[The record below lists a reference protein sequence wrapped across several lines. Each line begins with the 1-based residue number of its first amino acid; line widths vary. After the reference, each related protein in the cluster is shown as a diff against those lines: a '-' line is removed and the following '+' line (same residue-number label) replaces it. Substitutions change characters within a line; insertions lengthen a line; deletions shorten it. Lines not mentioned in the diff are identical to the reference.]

1 MQVYGSI
8 MPGGATIARLL
19 PQLASETKSGS
30 ARALSKAA
38 RDRLKRIR
46 WYEEH
51 GRHVRLTCRHFGIS
65 SSTFYKWLRRY
76 QRVGTSGLEEQ
87 SRRPQ
92 RVRQTSW
99 GHELVQAVRQLRERH
114 PRWGKDKLAPMLRAA
129 GWECSTSKVGRI
141 VAALKKQGV
150 LVEAP
155 LKDPW
160 RVSHP
165 HKRPHAVRKPRDYTV
180 RAPGDLLQVD
190 TADIRPLPGV
200 IRKHFTARDVFSRW
214 DVLDVYFQATAC
226 AAAEFLEVLIA
237 RAPFTIRAIQIDG
250 GSEFK
255 ADFELLCQQRGIR
268 LFVLPPRSPKLNG
281 SVERAQ
287 RTHKEEFYNVIDW
300 PDSITE
306 LRRLLRRQEIVY
318 NTIRPHQALGYLTPL
333 AFLQRHYKQK
343 TDRDPVATARLPF
356 YTQHLSTER
365 RPGVA

>member
-1 MQVYGSI
+1 MQVYGAI
-8 MPGGATIARLL
+8 VPGATAIARLL
-19 PQLASETKSGS
+19 PQQANEVKSGQP
-30 ARALSKAA
+30 RPLSKAA
-38 RDRLKRIR
+38 RERLKRIH

-51 GRHVRLTCRHFGIS
+51 GRCVRLTCRHWGIS
-65 SSTFYKWLRRY
+65 SSTFYMWLRRY
-76 QRVGTSGLEEQ
+76 QRLGRAGLEER
-87 SRRPQ
+87 SRRPR
-92 RVRQTSW
+92 RVRQPTW
-99 GHELVQAVRQLRERH
+99 GHELVRAVRVLRERH
-114 PRWGKDKLAPMLRAA
+114 PRWGKDKLAPMLQAA

-141 VAALKKQGV
+141 IAALKKQGA

-160 RVSHP
+160 RVSRP
-165 HKRPHAVRKPRDYTV
+165 QKRPHATRKPKDYV
-180 RAPGDLLQVD
+180 PRGPGDLVQVD

-214 DVLDVYFQATAC
+214 DVLDVYFQATART
-226 AAAEFLEVLIA
+226 AAEFLEVLIT

-255 ADFELLCQQRGIR
+255 AEFELLCQQRDIC

-287 RTHKEEFYNVIDW
+287 RTHREEFYNVIDW

-306 LRRLLRRQEIVY
+306 LRRMLRRQEIVY
-318 NTIRPHQALGYLTPL
+318 NTIRPHQSLGYLTPL

-343 TDRDPVATARLPF
+343 MDRDPVATARLPF
-356 YTQHLSTER
+356 YTQHLSAER
-365 RPGVA
+365 RPV